1 MLILI
6 EKENT
11 KNIEISKENTYIFSM
26 GFIGRYQKY
35 NFSSDTVFLS
45 NKQFDILEKIRDYK
59 RNTFQDVKVYFIYA
73 SRVYDITGYRVV
85 DYCKKHIDEMTL
97 QEKRDA
103 RIESLLITKL
113 YIESWS
119 PGSINQHFGQ
129 KEAILISEYMDNNRH
144 Q

>member
-1 MLILI
+1 MLIFI

-11 KNIEISKENTYIFSM
+11 KNIEISKENAYIFSM

-35 NFSSDTVFLS
+35 NFSSDTIYLS
-45 NKQFDILEKIRDYK
+45 NKQFDVLEKIKDYRRK
-59 RNTFQDVKVYFIYA
+59 TFEDVKVYFIYA
-73 SRVYDITGYRVV
+73 NRVYDITQYRVV
-85 DYCKKHIDEMTL
+85 DYSKKHIEEMTL

-119 PGSINQHFGQ
+119 PGRIDSHFGS
-129 KEAILISEYMDNNRH
+129 KDAVLIHQYMDNNKH
-144 Q
+144 